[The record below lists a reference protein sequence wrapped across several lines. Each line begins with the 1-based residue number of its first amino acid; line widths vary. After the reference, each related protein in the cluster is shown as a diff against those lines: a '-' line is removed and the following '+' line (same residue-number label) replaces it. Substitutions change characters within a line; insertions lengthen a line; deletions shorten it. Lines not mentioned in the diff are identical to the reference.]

1 MMHEGGILDMLI
13 HVEVLQYIEAFDGMC
28 LDYLIFV
35 ICQLAGFAEYLLGYP
50 ELAHIMQKSCNG
62 KSVHIAIRH
71 IEPHAEDMT
80 DESHVHA
87 VGKGR
92 IVVTAHIVEHV
103 KYLQSGRSPGQ
114 EIICLVQESL
124 GIYRSVIGIS
134 EERIDMS
141 LEVVDRAFKAR
152 LEFLEFLG

>member
-1 MMHEGGILDMLI
+1 MSFYNGVFLI
-13 HVEVLQYIEAFDGMC
+13 CEFAVLI
-28 LDYLIFV
+28 DYTVLYSYFSN
-35 ICQLAGFAEYLLGYP
+35 
-50 ELAHIMQKSCNG
+50 IMQKSCNG

-124 GIYRSVIGIS
+124 GIYLSVIGIC